1 MDLTEHLE
9 KFSPERETDRI
20 EEFLLR
26 KRSEIEFDNAVIGL
40 SGGLDSSITTVLA
53 ERALSKENIEIIFL
67 PESTTPPRDW
77 DDVNLLKREFDLS
90 VRVIEIDELVSTF
103 KEKMSDL
110 SELTKANF
118 KPRIRMTVLYAIAN
132 QNNGLVVGTGNLSE
146 WLLGYFTKY
155 GDGAADIAPL
165 NHLFKTETRKLARF
179 LNIPEAIISKPPS
192 AGLWEG
198 QTDEEEL
205 GGTYDEIDEVLY
217 CKHELDFSL
226 QETKKAVEL
235 DPGFVGHVYDLVEKS
250 THKREPP
257 PDLTRSQIG

>member
-20 EEFLLR
+20 EEFLIQ
-26 KRSEIEFDNAVIGL
+26 KRSEIGFDRAVIGL
-40 SGGLDSSITTVLA
+40 SGGLDSSITAVLA
-53 ERALSKENIEIIFL
+53 ERALSKENMEIVFL
-67 PESTTPPRDW
+67 PETTTPRRDW
-77 DDVNLLKREFDLS
+77 DDVDLLEREFNLI
-90 VRVIEIDELVSTF
+90 VRVIEIDEFVSTF
-103 KEKMSDL
+103 KKKMSEL

-118 KPRIRMTVLYAIAN
+118 KPRIRMTLLYAIAN

-155 GDGAADIAPL
+155 GDGAADLAPL

-179 LNIPEAIISKPPS
+179 LDIPEAIISKPPS

-198 QTDEEEL
+198 QTDEDEL

-217 CKHELDFSL
+217 CNHELDFSL
-226 QETKKAVEL
+226 EETKRAVEL
-235 DPGFVGHVYDLVEKS
+235 APEFVSHVYDLVEKS
-250 THKREPP
+250 THKRKPP
-257 PDLTRSQIG
+257 PDLARPQTG